1 MFSFLSQVILSLPA
15 GPEAAIAIF
24 DCPKSILRALLAF
37 MYQGK
42 VQVIG
47 DKRKIFRNNS
57 HDLIFPGAPRGP
69 ADLPQGG
76 WEAAGKLTKQK
87 NSFPQTS
94 QFQVK
99 GLIERAGSPEK
110 ESQNV
115 VNMDVKEEGEG
126 EYGFE
131 EETKVEDEAEENE
144 QDEGE
149 EEEEEKMV
157 NDLLAKSLGADAAKK
172 GAERKVGWL
181 DVNHLEMM
189 PGM

>member
-1 MFSFLSQVILSLPA
+1 M
-15 GPEAAIAIF
+15 
-24 DCPKSILRALLAF
+24 
-37 MYQGK
+37 
-42 VQVIG
+42 
-47 DKRKIFRNNS
+47 
-57 HDLIFPGAPRGP
+57 
-69 ADLPQGG
+69 
-76 WEAAGKLTKQK
+76 
-87 NSFPQTS
+87 
-94 QFQVK
+94 K

-149 EEEEEKMV
+149 EEEKMV

-172 GAERKVGWL
+172 GAERKVG
-181 DVNHLEMM
+181 
-189 PGM
+189 

>member
-1 MFSFLSQVILSLPA
+1 M
-15 GPEAAIAIF
+15 
-24 DCPKSILRALLAF
+24 
-37 MYQGK
+37 
-42 VQVIG
+42 
-47 DKRKIFRNNS
+47 
-57 HDLIFPGAPRGP
+57 
-69 ADLPQGG
+69 
-76 WEAAGKLTKQK
+76 
-87 NSFPQTS
+87 
-94 QFQVK
+94 K
-99 GLIERAGSPEK
+99 GLIERTGSPEN

-149 EEEEEKMV
+149 EEEKMV

-181 DVNHLEMM
+181 YVNHLEMTPSM
-189 PGM
+189 

>member
-1 MFSFLSQVILSLPA
+1 M
-15 GPEAAIAIF
+15 
-24 DCPKSILRALLAF
+24 
-37 MYQGK
+37 
-42 VQVIG
+42 
-47 DKRKIFRNNS
+47 
-57 HDLIFPGAPRGP
+57 
-69 ADLPQGG
+69 
-76 WEAAGKLTKQK
+76 
-87 NSFPQTS
+87 
-94 QFQVK
+94 K

-144 QDEGE
+144 QDEGD

-172 GAERKVGWL
+172 GAERKVG
-181 DVNHLEMM
+181 
-189 PGM
+189 

>member
-1 MFSFLSQVILSLPA
+1 METKHEQLGFKETKFTTNINEKISHNHVQVIRAHKLILSACSPWFQKVRNRLLLIAFTKTKATCLMFSFLSQVILSLPA

-76 WEAAGKLTKQK
+76 
-87 NSFPQTS
+87 
-94 QFQVK
+94 
-99 GLIERAGSPEK
+99 
-110 ESQNV
+110 
-115 VNMDVKEEGEG
+115 
-126 EYGFE
+126 
-131 EETKVEDEAEENE
+131 
-144 QDEGE
+144 
-149 EEEEEKMV
+149 
-157 NDLLAKSLGADAAKK
+157 
-172 GAERKVGWL
+172 
-181 DVNHLEMM
+181 
-189 PGM
+189 